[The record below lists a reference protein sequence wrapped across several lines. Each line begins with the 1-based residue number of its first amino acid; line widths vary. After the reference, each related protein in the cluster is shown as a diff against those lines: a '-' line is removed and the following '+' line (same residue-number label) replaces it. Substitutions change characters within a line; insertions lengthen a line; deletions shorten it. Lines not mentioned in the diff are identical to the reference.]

1 MEVEPDQQI
10 PIEKPDP
17 ETAVHHFHAADGDH
31 QTTVQE
37 QRMVEEQIIPVNKT
51 FVRELES
58 PGPEEAQTEVG
69 EVSDAVL
76 EAFFGERKWENRR
89 FVPMTEVEK
98 EFVRQLD
105 ESEKVTDE
113 DYREMQREDEKRFI
127 AENIDH
133 YGIPNL
139 FLEMCINLLDKTTSG
154 NPVDRRIVKV
164 LLRLIGFRLYR
175 DMQGVAP
182 LGYNPNITD
191 MMADEFLEPSLL
203 AAFMYEIGQWYT
215 GFRNRLLQVFDYRI
229 QQVQLGLDSVYIQ
242 FQMDDVKKDGYMR
255 AIASNHE
262 TKRLQYGLLPKR
274 LMDVL
279 VAQYI
284 FGFAYLPV
292 NFLEMVQN
300 GSESIFVDTKN
311 QHLFPGFGSIRPGIT
326 PMGRLEQFIEL
337 LSVLNEPENA
347 ANLANALVGHYL
359 LTTAA
364 SKSRGILE
372 QFNTFDDKLW
382 DIMEMAT
389 KCVRVAPMKD
399 KFVEREKTYWKDG
412 ARKVV
417 TVTKPRKCQ
426 RDEEDIIVRLDILK
440 EILKKNYKYWDTYT
454 KMRLVNK
461 KMFKPGQRN
470 DQPGN
475 PIVIP
480 EDENQGKEEEKKE

>member
-1 MEVEPDQQI
+1 MEVEPDPQI
-10 PIEKPDP
+10 PVGKPDP

-31 QTTVQE
+31 QITVQE
-37 QRMVEEQIIPVNKT
+37 QRMIEEQVVPVNKT
-51 FVRELES
+51 FVQELES

-69 EVSDAVL
+69 EVSDATL

-89 FVPMTEVEK
+89 FVPMTDVEK
-98 EFVRQLD
+98 EFVKQLNED
-105 ESEKVTDE
+105 EKVTEE
-113 DYREMQREDEKRFI
+113 DYREMEREEEKRFI

-139 FLEMCINLLDKTTSG
+139 FLEMCINLLDKTTAD

-182 LGYNPNITD
+182 LNSSDIPD
-191 MMADEFLEPSLL
+191 SLADEFLEPSLL

-215 GFRNRLLQVFDYRI
+215 VFRTRLLQVFDYRI
-229 QQVQLGLDSVYIQ
+229 QQVQLGLDNVYLE
-242 FQMDDVKKDGYMR
+242 FQMNDAKRDGYMR
-255 AIASNHE
+255 SIASNYE
-262 TKRLQYGLLPKR
+262 TRRLEYGLLPKR

-292 NFLEMVQN
+292 NFLDMVQN

-311 QHLFPGFGSIRPGIT
+311 HHLFPGFGAVRP
-326 PMGRLEQFIEL
+326 RLQTTGSFEKFIEL
-337 LSVLNEPENA
+337 LSALNEPENA
-347 ANLANALVGHYL
+347 ANLANALVSHYL

-372 QFNTFDDKLW
+372 QFDTFNDKLW
-382 DIMEMAT
+382 DVMEVAA

-399 KFVEREKTYWKDG
+399 KFVESEKTYWKDG

-426 RDEEDIIVRLDILK
+426 RDEEDIMVRLDILG
-440 EILKKNYKYWDTYT
+440 EILKKNYKYWDVYT

-461 KMFKPGQRN
+461 KMFKPDQRGGH
-470 DQPGN
+470 PGD

-480 EDENQGKEEEKKE
+480 EDGNQEKEPEEKKE